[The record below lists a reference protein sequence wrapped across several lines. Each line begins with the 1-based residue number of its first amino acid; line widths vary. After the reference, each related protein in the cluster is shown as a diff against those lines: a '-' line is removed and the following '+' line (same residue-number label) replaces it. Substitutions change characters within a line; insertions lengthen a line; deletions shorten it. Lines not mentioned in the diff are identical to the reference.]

1 MQKKKVF
8 PSAQD
13 TYNSIMELLSKIKSH
28 IESFIKEPKGHPS
41 VAPDL
46 DRVAKLAETF
56 MEQRPKSAKGFQE
69 MSDSL
74 DQEGV
79 NLWNISG
86 VITSSG
92 ELQTA
97 QTQIGTGL
105 GLIDDGV
112 SFLLP
117 VRLAAFRLVQAGLEA
132 KPGVSAL
139 LNLLRMASKT
149 GVALSE
155 AGNNAVAGS
164 VLTSAA
170 KYEEMLR
177 NAEDPEGTHRH
188 DIASSTIVYFSSRM
202 EAAWNEGNVT
212 VAEIMSKKIAE
223 NEQHLALLTP
233 QVREYL
239 AVKFHAIGRSMLKES
254 KAQAADAVGWLQRA
268 LALVDKANDETT
280 GSLAKSKISILRTLA
295 LAYFTSES
303 YDRAEAVL
311 DELIPIVDSGQAQE
325 SQEYQ
330 QLRWL
335 RLAVY
340 KRRKARESALTEA
353 LKSIVDHMPWAESNI
368 TEVLQELG
376 TLSQQHGAMSF
387 KAGETNYAD
396 RFLLSLIFHC
406 SKDDN
411 HARAMNSLEDVFS
424 LLSESDVEL
433 GNVVITACMTVCSF
447 TLAMALRTS
456 CNPFQLIWRFG
467 GKLHQGKKWAAA
479 ADWYLLGSHQLF
491 RRPSPEM
498 SNKCYRKAAL
508 CYIELKEYAKAST
521 VIRRCGSNE
530 AATHYVTFLTA
541 VYQGLENEAIRSIN
555 EMQKAPD
562 FDRKMLLLATQVA
575 HRSEMRLVLLSVLNH
590 LLKTLKFGCSGEIVV
605 EAMTLLRCMIKLI
618 LGLLVDPIAN
628 RTALINT
635 MVEHFRTAKILAASA
650 LEQKAVSLIMKDL
663 SWLWRRAYNSA
674 VQGCSEWEGCGDQI
688 SELFEIAK
696 LLLETQCQASPL
708 VPDDESRMYLISAT
722 FAAVSGKV
730 LSTREMI
737 TATGTLNPQI
747 LRTMNADIRK
757 AKADIERAVQ
767 QEGPLRNADITS
779 RGETYVHVL
788 RIFEAEMCV
797 QLSDWDEVSDIVK
810 KVVKTGPLCVGTYE
824 AIADMLWIN
833 KDCPVKVLQECLE
846 VSITI
851 PSKQMQHPPSSLA
864 VPRAILVASLDQNTL
879 SVERFSRWLRAI
891 CTTLITRDTPE
902 GRLKAV
908 GFCEQAIGVIEEHDS
923 PQDSY
928 PMDERHWLLGT
939 AFNMAIECVHFLYS
953 LFANSLAFFLF
964 DLAGLLLTQTGS
976 RLDEAKRWFEAAL
989 GTCRFVPGGK
999 EQAAKISESYTNL
1012 LSRFEKAKE
1021 THLGAAM
1028 TLDSFMNS
1036 ARMPNPVR
1044 FPMATHWSLPPNAS
1058 ACLPTG
1064 SERRLTCCPGFIILP
1079 CRSATDNCKYPRT
1092 TAVLGPSKRD
1102 RRFSRVYNP
1111 PAQLFFLGARARH
1124 PPASHVV
1131 GPPAQGAW

>member
-1 MQKKKVF
+1 MQRKKVF

-13 TYNSIMELLSKIKSH
+13 TYNSIMELLSKIKPH

-97 QTQIGTGL
+97 QTQIGT
-105 GLIDDGV
+105 
-112 SFLLP
+112 

-188 DIASSTIVYFSSRM
+188 DIASSTIVYLSSRM

-239 AVKFHAIGRSMLKES
+239 AVKFHAIGRSMLKEP

-268 LALVDKANDETT
+268 LALVDKENDETA

-311 DELIPIVDSGQAQE
+311 DEFIPIVDSGQAKE

-368 TEVLQELG
+368 SEVLQELG
-376 TLSQQHGAMSF
+376 TLSQQHAVIMGIHHYGLKRAMSF

-411 HARAMNSLEDVFS
+411 HARAMKSLEDVFS

-433 GNVVITACMTVCSF
+433 GNVVITACMT
-447 TLAMALRTS
+447 
-456 CNPFQLIWRFG
+456 LIWRFG

-541 VYQGLENEAIRSIN
+541 VYQAIRSIN
-555 EMQKAPD
+555 EMQRAQD

-590 LLKTLKFGCSGEIVV
+590 LLKTLKFGSNGEIVV

-618 LGLLVDPIAN
+618 LGLLVDPTAN

-635 MVEHFRTAKILAASA
+635 MVEHFRTAKILATSA

-696 LLLETQCQASPL
+696 ILLETQCQASPL

-797 QLSDWDEVSDIVK
+797 QLRDWDEVSDIVK
-810 KVVKTGPLCVGTYE
+810 EVVKTGPLCVGTYE
-824 AIADMLWIN
+824 AIADML
-833 KDCPVKVLQECLE
+833 
-846 VSITI
+846 
-851 PSKQMQHPPSSLA
+851 
-864 VPRAILVASLDQNTL
+864 AILVASLDQNTL
-879 SVERFSRWLRAI
+879 SVEQFSRWLRAI

-902 GRLKAV
+902 GRLKAQV
-908 GFCEQAIGVIEEHDS
+908 QWNRCLI
-923 PQDSY
+923 
-928 PMDERHWLLGT
+928 
-939 AFNMAIECVHFLYS
+939 
-953 LFANSLAFFLF
+953 
-964 DLAGLLLTQTGS
+964 
-976 RLDEAKRWFEAAL
+976 WF
-989 GTCRFVPGGK
+989 
-999 EQAAKISESYTNL
+999 I
-1012 LSRFEKAKE
+1012 
-1021 THLGAAM
+1021 
-1028 TLDSFMNS
+1028 
-1036 ARMPNPVR
+1036 
-1044 FPMATHWSLPPNAS
+1044 
-1058 ACLPTG
+1058 
-1064 SERRLTCCPGFIILP
+1064 
-1079 CRSATDNCKYPRT
+1079 
-1092 TAVLGPSKRD
+1092 
-1102 RRFSRVYNP
+1102 
-1111 PAQLFFLGARARH
+1111 
-1124 PPASHVV
+1124 
-1131 GPPAQGAW
+1131 

>member
-1 MQKKKVF
+1 MQRKKVF
-8 PSAQD
+8 PSPQD
-13 TYNSIMELLSKIKSH
+13 TYNSIMELLSKIKPH
-28 IESFIKEPKGHPS
+28 IESFIKDPKGHPS

-97 QTQIGTGL
+97 QPQIGT
-105 GLIDDGV
+105 
-112 SFLLP
+112 

-188 DIASSTIVYFSSRM
+188 DIASSTIVYLSSRM

-311 DELIPIVDSGQAQE
+311 DELIPIVDSGQAKE

-353 LKSIVDHMPWAESNI
+353 LKSIVDHMPWTESNI
-368 TEVLQELG
+368 SEVLQELG
-376 TLSQQHGAMSF
+376 TLSQQHAVIMGIHHYGLKRAMRF
-387 KAGETNYAD
+387 KAGETSYAD

-411 HARAMNSLEDVFS
+411 HARAMKSLEDVFS

-433 GNVVITACMTVCSF
+433 GNVVITACMT
-447 TLAMALRTS
+447 
-456 CNPFQLIWRFG
+456 LIWRFG

-479 ADWYLLGSHQLF
+479 ADCCLL
-491 RRPSPEM
+491 
-498 SNKCYRKAAL
+498 
-508 CYIELKEYAKAST
+508 AS
-521 VIRRCGSNE
+521 
-530 AATHYVTFLTA
+530 AHYP
-541 VYQGLENEAIRSIN
+541 AIRSIN

-590 LLKTLKFGCSGEIVV
+590 LLKTLKFGSSGEIVV

-618 LGLLVDPIAN
+618 LGLLVDPTAN

-635 MVEHFRTAKILAASA
+635 MVEHFRT
-650 LEQKAVSLIMKDL
+650 EQKAVSLIMKDL

-696 LLLETQCQASPL
+696 ILLETQCQASPL

-722 FAAVSGKV
+722 FAAVSGKGQISYCMLHTDNGIDVPV

-757 AKADIERAVQ
+757 AKADIEHAVQ

-797 QLSDWDEVSDIVK
+797 QLREWDEVSDIVK
-810 KVVKTGPLCVGTYE
+810 EVVKTGPLCVGTYE
-824 AIADMLWIN
+824 AIADML
-833 KDCPVKVLQECLE
+833 
-846 VSITI
+846 
-851 PSKQMQHPPSSLA
+851 
-864 VPRAILVASLDQNTL
+864 AILVASLDQNTL

-891 CTTLITRDTPE
+891 CTTLLARDTPE

-939 AFNMAIECVHFLYS
+939 AFNMAIECVH
-953 LFANSLAFFLF
+953 
-964 DLAGLLLTQTGS
+964 GS

-1028 TLDSFMNS
+1028 VF
-1036 ARMPNPVR
+1036 
-1044 FPMATHWSLPPNAS
+1044 
-1058 ACLPTG
+1058 
-1064 SERRLTCCPGFIILP
+1064 
-1079 CRSATDNCKYPRT
+1079 
-1092 TAVLGPSKRD
+1092 
-1102 RRFSRVYNP
+1102 
-1111 PAQLFFLGARARH
+1111 
-1124 PPASHVV
+1124 
-1131 GPPAQGAW
+1131 